1 MTFLNFETVHDE
13 LVNFANTHSMQIL
26 NKKEN
31 MYLKK
36 QATKLIFQSH
46 NILIKQCQGYHD
58 LVFKIIFYQHLADF
72 LNYLY
77 LLEKKD

>member
-1 MTFLNFETVHDE
+1 MRALNFETVHEE
-13 LVNFANTHSMQIL
+13 LVNFSSTSSMEIF

-31 MYLKK
+31 MHLKK
-36 QATKLIFQSH
+36 KATKLIFQSH
-46 NILIKQCQGYHD
+46 NMLIKNCQDYND
-58 LVFKIIFYQHLADF
+58 LVYKIFFYQHLADF